1 MLETFEEAYLQFKP
15 WVIEDEIQVGLFRVP
30 VPNYDRCGFREAFVN
45 ALVHRDYSM
54 LGAVKVRL
62 NDDGLSISS
71 PGGFIDGVN
80 FNNLLVAS
88 PRSRNPLLADIIK
101 RIGLAERTGRGIDRI
116 FEGMLRYG
124 RPAPDYS
131 LSNSYTVSLNLSNTA
146 PDLAFL
152 KMVVE
157 HEDKLGGLP
166 IDSLIILSRLRDERR
181 LTTADFVES
190 VQKSETSI
198 RATIEKLVEIGLL
211 ESHGTGRG
219 RTYTLL
225 DLHVQSSIKHF

>member
-1 MLETFEEAYLQFKP
+1 MRWA
-15 WVIEDEIQVGLFRVP
+15 WS
-30 VPNYDRCGFREAFVN
+30 CEAFVN
-45 ALVHRDYSM
+45 ALVHSNYSL
-54 LGAVKVRL
+54 LGAVYVKL
-62 NDDGLSISS
+62 DDDGLSISS
-71 PGGFIDGVN
+71 SGGFIDRVN
-80 FNNLLVAS
+80 FKSLLLVS

-101 RIGLAERTGRGIDRI
+101 RVGLAERTVRGIDHT

-131 LSNSYTVSLNLSNTA
+131 LSNSYTVSLNLINTV
-146 PDLAFL
+146 PNLTFL

-181 LTTADFVES
+181 LTTAGFAES
-190 VQKSETSI
+190 VQKSETSV

-211 ESHGTGRG
+211 ESHGTGR
-219 RTYTLL
+219 R
-225 DLHVQSSIKHF
+225 